1 MWDCGPFHMNRSVM
15 RSDTLKKFVL
25 LRDGLL
31 KEKVELESR
40 LAEINEALGVA
51 APALVEGA
59 KTSPRRRGR
68 PSKPASSAKA
78 PKPARGRRKRAAN
91 AVSLKDAVIAVLKEK
106 KSLSR
111 KDLLEAVVAG
121 GYVFNAADP
130 LNSLST
136 LVYGNRRIF
145 NAKAGVI
152 SLA

>member
-1 MWDCGPFHMNRSVM
+1 MNRIGM
-15 RSDTLKKFVL
+15 KSDKLKKFVL

-40 LAEINEALGVA
+40 LAEINQALGVLPPA
-51 APALVEGA
+51 AAEGA
-59 KTSPRRRGR
+59 KPAAGRRGR
-68 PSKPASSAKA
+68 APKAVAKA
-78 PKPARGRRKRAAN
+78 PKASRGRRKRAAN
-91 AVSLKDAVIAVLKEK
+91 TVSLKDAVIAILKEK

-111 KDLLEAVVAG
+111 KDLLAAVVDS
-121 GYVFNAADP
+121 GYVFSASDP

-136 LVYGNRRIF
+136 LIYGNRRIF